1 MEVNNETMVLLQIKK
16 LVDLMNS
23 SVKTTTVF
31 QTTGGVIA
39 KMTAV
44 IIQMKK
50 TVVSNTFLG
59 MLRADSLFKTQDS
72 HF

>member
-1 MEVNNETMVLLQIKK
+1 MKVNGETMVLLQIKK

-23 SVKTTTVF
+23 SVKTTTAF

-59 MLRADSLFKTQDS
+59 MLRADLV

>member
-1 MEVNNETMVLLQIKK
+1 MS
-16 LVDLMNS
+16 S

-50 TVVSNTFLG
+50 TVVSNS
-59 MLRADSLFKTQDS
+59 SLVTLQALQPIQ
-72 HF
+72 